1 MGQWFGKNPL
11 IKINNYVLEV
21 IHECTCLESILS
33 DSLSLNTEV
42 TRRNGR
48 AAINLARLIS
58 TELENW
64 MITTNDKIAV
74 YRSCVVSV
82 MHYGS
87 KIGDFTQHKSDDID
101 LFIFAEMHLFICW
114 FERGTNDLVLIPACY
129 PTFMFSSNSTGSAC
143 LGMDTVYRM
152 CAFRMPFCQENSPPA
167 RGNEDDLVFA
177 LKTSPK
183 GTWIRWTWLSRGVSR
198 SPTTTHAGNAIY
210 TRGCSEETRNVG
222 LALAVTV
229 LDGEKHH
236 DNMHSMHSRLSLPC
250 ETVKS

>member
-1 MGQWFGKNPL
+1 MNVHTLSPSFPIASHWTLRSQEGTAELPWIWLGWSRQNWRTEWSLRTTKLQFIG
-11 IKINNYVLEV
+11 
-21 IHECTCLESILS
+21 HASSAWCT
-33 DSLSLNTEV
+33 TAV
-42 TRRNGR
+42 
-48 AAINLARLIS
+48 RL
-58 TELENW
+58 
-64 MITTNDKIAV
+64 
-74 YRSCVVSV
+74 
-82 MHYGS
+82 
-87 KIGDFTQHKSDDID
+87 GDFTQHKSDDID

-210 TRGCSEETRNVG
+210 TRGCREETRNIG
-222 LALAVTV
+222 LPLAVTV
-229 LDGEKHH
+229 LDGEKSPWQYAF
-236 DNMHSMHSRLSLPC
+236 DAI
-250 ETVKS
+250 ETVITMWNCKVIANNAPPSATEV